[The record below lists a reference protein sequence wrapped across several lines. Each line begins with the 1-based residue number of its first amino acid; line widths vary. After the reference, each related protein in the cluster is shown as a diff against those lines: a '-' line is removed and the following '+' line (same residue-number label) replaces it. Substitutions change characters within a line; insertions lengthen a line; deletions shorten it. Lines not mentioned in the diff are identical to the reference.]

1 MVLSID
7 INYIPKI
14 KQLQKFVLRDYS
26 VGGIKAGIYYYTNPR
41 KSIKSASDKDRKDRA
56 VVNGLLD
63 DRGSIEVRH
72 LASYQD
78 RDMYICS
85 INNFGHYLDKTI
97 RRKKSAPGPVL
108 IFYLLNFYSNHQ
120 PARFSVEAA

>member
-1 MVLSID
+1 MSTNTD
-7 INYIPKI
+7 YIAKI
-14 KQLQKFVLRDYS
+14 KQLQKFVLRNYS
-26 VGGIKAGIYYYTNPR
+26 VGGIKSGIYYYTNPR
-41 KSIKSASDKDRKDRA
+41 ESIKSAIDKARKDRA

-85 INNFGHYLDKTI
+85 INNFGHYLDT
-97 RRKKSAPGPVL
+97 RREVKNQHPD
-108 IFYLLNFYSNHQ
+108 
-120 PARFSVEAA
+120 RC